1 MSHAALSVLIPAAG
15 ASSRLGQPK
24 QLLEHRGK
32 TLIHNAVELAQSL
45 APREIIVVTGA
56 ASTQVETAL
65 KQLPVRCV
73 HNPDW
78 STGMGAS
85 IALGAG
91 AIDPESNGLLILL
104 CDQWRI
110 QSADL
115 LKLAD
120 TWQASP
126 GHIVCAKAKGH
137 LMPPVIFPRVFFD
150 ELRQLRKDRGAN
162 SLLKN
167 NSDLLY
173 SVQMDNA
180 YSDLD
185 TPAQLQDLEQ

>member
-1 MSHAALSVLIPAAG
+1 MSHSALSVLIPAAG
-15 ASSRLGQPK
+15 ASNRLGQPK
-24 QLLEHRGK
+24 QLLEHKGK
-32 TLIHNAVELAQSL
+32 PLIQNAVNLAQSL
-45 APREIIVVTGA
+45 SPREIIVVTGA
-56 ASTQVETAL
+56 AATRVEAAL
-65 KQLPVRCV
+65 EQLPVRCI

-78 STGMGAS
+78 STGMGGS

-91 AIDPESNGLLILL
+91 AVSPDSSGLLILL

-126 GHIVCAKAKGH
+126 GHIVCAQAEGH
-137 LMPPVIFPRVFFD
+137 LMPPVIFPPVFFD
-150 ELRQLRKDRGAN
+150 ELRQLREDRGARK
-162 SLLKN
+162 LLKKN
-167 NSDLLY
+167 PDQLY
-173 SVQMDNA
+173 SIQMDNA